1 MMNKN
6 TLQYLMFFCTLFAC
20 EKPLILNYKNI
31 EIKQS
36 IIGTFQQNKE
46 IKIYISKSKRI
57 DDNTPVEFIS
67 NAKVQL
73 FEDDV
78 FVENL
83 SFVLE
88 NANTNLGYYISTIKT
103 KVNKKYKIISSVEGL
118 PTAEAE
124 EILMTKPN
132 IISNQLL
139 QYPDSLNIYKKGVI
153 DFTIE
158 DSASTKDYYVI
169 NVFEFVKSF
178 YIDTLGDTIFSN
190 NYYQSSFTINEYPRR
205 STQSKLYIKDDI
217 FNGIQKDFRI
227 EFQGF
232 VLSNPYIIEQKV
244 YFEIAKIGVGYYNYF
259 LSDQENKSG
268 VSNNNKEPNSLISN
282 IKNGYGHFSSYNLRT
297 FVYSIQ

>member
-1 MMNKN
+1 MNKN

>member
-1 MMNKN
+1 MMNKYI
-6 TLQYLMFFCTLFAC
+6 LQYLFFLCTMLAC
-20 EKPLILNYKNI
+20 EKPLILNYKDV

-88 NANTNLGYYISTIKT
+88 NANTNLGYYISTLKT

-132 IISNQLL
+132 ILSNQLL
-139 QYPDSLNIYKKGVI
+139 QYPDSLDIYKKGMI
-153 DFTIE
+153 DFTIQ

-169 NVFEFVKSF
+169 NVYEFVKSF
-178 YIDTLGDTIFSN
+178 KIDSLGDSIFSSN
-190 NYYQSSFTINEYPRR
+190 NYQSSFTINEFPRR

-217 FNGIQKDFRI
+217 FNGIQKNFRI

-232 VLSNPYIIEQKV
+232 VLNNPYIIEQKV

-268 VSNNNKEPNSLISN
+268 VSNNNKEPKSLISN
-282 IKNGYGHFSSYNLRT
+282 IKNGYGHFSSYNLKT
-297 FVYSIQ
+297 FVYTIQ

>member
-1 MMNKN
+1 
-6 TLQYLMFFCTLFAC
+6 MFFCTLFAC

>member
-1 MMNKN
+1 MKKYI
-6 TLQYLMFFCTLFAC
+6 LQYLLFFCTLFAC

-88 NANTNLGYYISTIKT
+88 NANTNLGYYISTLKT

-132 IISNQLL
+132 ILSNQLL
-139 QYPDSLNIYKKGVI
+139 QYPDSLDIYKKGMI
-153 DFTIE
+153 DFTIQ

-169 NVFEFVKSF
+169 NVYEFVKSF

-205 STQSKLYIKDDI
+205 STQSKLYFKDDM
-217 FNGIQKDFRI
+217 FNGIQKNFKI
-227 EFQGF
+227 EFDGI
-232 VLSNPYIIEQKV
+232 VLNNPNILEQKV

-259 LSDQENKSG
+259 LSDQENKGAIGS
-268 VSNNNKEPNSLISN
+268 NNKEPKSLVSN

-297 FVYSIQ
+297 FVYTIQ